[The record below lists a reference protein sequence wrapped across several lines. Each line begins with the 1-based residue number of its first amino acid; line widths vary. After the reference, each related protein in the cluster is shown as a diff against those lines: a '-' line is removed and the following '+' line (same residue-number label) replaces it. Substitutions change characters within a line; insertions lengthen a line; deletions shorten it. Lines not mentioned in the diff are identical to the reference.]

1 MKVRKFILKILKNIL
16 SYMRM
21 RILGIDPGYGIVG
34 FGVIDYVNSQYN
46 VVDYGVIETPKEEAI
61 PVRLAMIYEGIKS
74 LIDTYQPDEMAVEEL
89 FYFKNQ
95 TTVIPVAEAR
105 GVILLAG
112 INQNANIYEYTPL
125 QIKQALTGNGRAEKA
140 QVQYM
145 VTALLGLKSIPK
157 PDDAADALAVAI
169 THANFNQTLLN

>member
-1 MKVRKFILKILKNIL
+1 
-16 SYMRM
+16 M

-34 FGVIDYVNSQYN
+34 FGIIDYENSNYK
-46 VVDYGVIETPKEEAI
+46 VVDYGVIETPKEEDI
-61 PVRLAMIYEGIKS
+61 SVRLAMIYEAIGKLTETFKPNQI
-74 LIDTYQPDEMAVEEL
+74 AVEEL

-105 GVILLAG
+105 GVILLAAVHSCG
-112 INQNANIYEYTPL
+112 EIFEYTPL

-140 QVQYM
+140 QVQFM
-145 VTALLGLKSIPK
+145 VKAILGLEKIPK

-169 THANFNQTLLN
+169 CHANFNQTIVR